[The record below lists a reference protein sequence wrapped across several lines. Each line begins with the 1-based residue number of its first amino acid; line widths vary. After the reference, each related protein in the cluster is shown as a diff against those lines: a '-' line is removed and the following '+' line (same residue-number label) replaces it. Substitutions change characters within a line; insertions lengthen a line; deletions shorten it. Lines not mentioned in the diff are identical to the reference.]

1 MSKKRKNKFDE
12 ASPMFDENTEDEEF
26 KKYKCKAY
34 RKLILN
40 ALLAFILG
48 LLVKFLILR

>member
-1 MSKKRKNKFDE
+1 MSAKRNNKLNE
-12 ASPMFDENTEDEEF
+12 ADQGLDKYAEDEEF